1 MVKSKKTSA
10 SKDKPSNASLER
22 KLKQMELKLHQSV
35 SKAQLDSIKERLQ
48 QSISELELKLKDSK
62 KEAETLR
69 SKINEIQLKSTR
81 SRDISETEEKIAGA
95 QAQLKIEIERL
106 KGQFAKSIPKTAEEG
121 VRVFDTAI
129 AELKTQLG
137 KMQEGLAQSLPRV
150 EVEQIRTVLQ
160 EKIMKLQTD
169 LTNSITGG
177 EPQRLREDVQQLKSK
192 INELE
197 KELGAATR
205 RIRSLETPRDTKD
218 TI

>member
-1 MVKSKKTSA
+1 MIKSKKTSP

-48 QSISELELKLKDSK
+48 QSISELELKLKESK

-81 SRDISETEEKIAGA
+81 SRNISETEEKIAGA
-95 QAQLKIEIERL
+95 QTQLKVEIEKL
-106 KGQFAKSIPKTAEEG
+106 KGQIAKSIPKTAEE

-150 EVEQIRTVLQ
+150 EVEQIRTALQ

-197 KELGAATR
+197 KELEAATR

>member
-1 MVKSKKTSA
+1 
-10 SKDKPSNASLER
+10 
-22 KLKQMELKLHQSV
+22 
-35 SKAQLDSIKERLQ
+35 
-48 QSISELELKLKDSK
+48 
-62 KEAETLR
+62 
-69 SKINEIQLKSTR
+69 
-81 SRDISETEEKIAGA
+81 
-95 QAQLKIEIERL
+95 
-106 KGQFAKSIPKTAEEG
+106 
-121 VRVFDTAI
+121 
-129 AELKTQLG
+129 ELKTQLG